1 MLVAPTSGVGQ
12 LLLPANLGKEYRQ
25 MTKLVLATLLLL
37 AALVPTTQ
45 AHATYCTTVGNQTVC
60 SNSSGGQVSCRQVL
74 NQVVC
79 N

>member
-1 MLVAPTSGVGQ
+1 
-12 LLLPANLGKEYRQ
+12 
-25 MTKLVLATLLLL
+25 MTKLVFATLLLL

-45 AHATYCTTVGNQTVC
+45 AQATYCTTVGNQTVC